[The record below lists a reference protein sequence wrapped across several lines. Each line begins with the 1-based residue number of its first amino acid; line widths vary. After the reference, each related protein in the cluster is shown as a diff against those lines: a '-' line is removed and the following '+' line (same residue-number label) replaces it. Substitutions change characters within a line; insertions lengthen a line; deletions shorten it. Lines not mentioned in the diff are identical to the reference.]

1 MKDTVSQP
9 APDTTRAAADA
20 ILAMV
25 REREYDFPGLLAAVL
40 ASVAAE
46 LGSTYALVASRPGS
60 WEASLVLDLVRGTVG
75 HGDEGLSTYKLAEAA
90 TAPGAPAML
99 TPEDRRTV
107 LEALDVAAEYKR
119 DRAAS
124 CPDCDASPALAVG
137 LRPADLCGTC
147 TWRLAQADGYG
158 ALAARLGGA
167 R

>member
-9 APDTTRAAADA
+9 GPDTTRAAADA
-20 ILAMV
+20 ILAMA
-25 REREYDFPGLLAAVL
+25 REQEHDFPGRLAGVL

-75 HGDEGLSTYKLAEAA
+75 HGDEGLSTYKLAAPA
-90 TAPGAPAML
+90 TAPGAPLML
-99 TPEDRRTV
+99 TPEDRPTV
-107 LEALDVAAEYKR
+107 LEALAIAGDYKR

-124 CPDCDASPALAVG
+124 CPDCAAD
-137 LRPADLCGTC
+137 PADLCGNC
-147 TWRLAQADGYG
+147 DARLARAAEFDD
-158 ALAARLGGA
+158 AAARLGGA